1 MAKITARSSFWM
13 APALL
18 LMFSG
23 LSLAQTS
30 SIEGKVIG
38 EDGQP
43 LKDALVKIERQDIK
57 GSYKVKTRKKGDYF
71 HAGLPLGV
79 YQVILEVDGKE
90 RDRVNGVRTRL
101 GEPSPVNFNLQETK
115 KRQEALQRAAEQ
127 GQLTEEQSRQLTP
140 EQREALEKQMK
151 ERQSTLKKN
160 KELNDA
166 FNTGMDA
173 MKAKQ
178 YDAAVASFLKASELD
193 PKQHVVWGQLA
204 DAYVALATTKIGAEQ
219 QTILG
224 QGLAAFQKAI
234 EMKPDDPAYHNNY
247 GLALT
252 RAKKFDEAKAEL
264 TKAAEID
271 PPNGGKYFYNLGAV
285 LTNIGQLDPAG
296 EAFKKATEMDPN
308 YADAQY
314 QYGVYLMSK
323 AQTTADG
330 KFVPPAGTREAFEK
344 YLQLRPD
351 GPFAESAKG
360 MIATMQQT
368 IQTEYKDPDAK
379 QKKSTK
385 KK

>member
-79 YQVILEVDGKE
+79 YQVLVEVDGRV
-90 RDRVNGVRTRL
+90 RDTVNNVRTRL
-101 GEPSPVNFNLQETK
+101 GEPTPVNFNLQETK

-151 ERQSTLKKN
+151 ERQSALKKN

-166 FNTGMDA
+166 FNAGMDA
-173 MKAKQ
+173 MKTKQ
-178 YDAAVASFLKASELD
+178 YQPAVDAFLKASVID
-193 PKQHVVWGQLA
+193 PKQHVIWGQLA
-204 DAYVALATTKIGAEQ
+204 DAYIALATTKIGAEHQ
-219 QTILG
+219 AALE

-247 GLALT
+247 ALALA
-252 RAKKFDEAKAEL
+252 RAKKFEEAKAEL

-323 AQTTADG
+323 AQTTSDG
-330 KFVPPAGTREAFEK
+330 KFIPPPGTREAFEK

-360 MIATMQQT
+360 MLATMQQT
-368 IQTEYKDPDAK
+368 IQTEYSNPDAK
-379 QKKSTK
+379 KKPARK
-385 KK
+385 K

>member
-79 YQVILEVDGKE
+79 YQVIVEVDGRV
-90 RDRVNGVRTRL
+90 RDTVNNVRTRL
-101 GEPSPVNFNLQETK
+101 GEPTPVNFNLQETK

-151 ERQSTLKKN
+151 ERQSALKKN

-166 FNTGMDA
+166 FNAGMDA
-173 MKAKQ
+173 MKTKQ
-178 YDAAVASFLKASELD
+178 YQPAVDAFLKASVID
-193 PKQHVVWGQLA
+193 PKQHVIWGQLA
-204 DAYVALATTKIGAEQ
+204 DAYIALATTKIGAEHQ
-219 QTILG
+219 AALE

-247 GLALT
+247 ALALA
-252 RAKKFDEAKAEL
+252 RAKKFEEAKAEL

-323 AQTTADG
+323 AQTTSDG
-330 KFVPPAGTREAFEK
+330 KFIPPPGTREAFEK

-360 MIATMQQT
+360 MLATMQQT
-368 IQTEYKDPDAK
+368 IQTEYSNPDAK
-379 QKKSTK
+379 KKPARK
-385 KK
+385 K